1 MKLVL
6 MRHAEA
12 VSGSYDQR
20 RPLTTKG
27 EIDTKKIG
35 QLLVQTGWQWQMVR
49 SSPVERAKQTAAMLC
64 DILNCNHE
72 IAAYLSPGVSP
83 IQFCDQLNDDI
94 GSKAMICVFHMP
106 DIAHVAGYI
115 LGADSSRFYLPP
127 GSALAI
133 NLAHNQVSEALQIF
147 HYQPDFIEE

>member
-12 VSGSYDQR
+12 VSGNFDQN
-20 RPLTTKG
+20 RPLTPKG
-27 EIDTKKIG
+27 QKDAKKIG
-35 QLLVQTGWQWQMVR
+35 QLLVQTGWQWAFIR
-49 SSPVERAKQTAAMLC
+49 SSPVERAQQTAAILT

-72 IAAYLSPGVSP
+72 IAPYLSPGISP
-83 IQFCDQLNDDI
+83 VQFENSLGDDI
-94 GSKAMICVFHMP
+94 GSKAMVCVFHMP

-133 NLAHNQVSEALQIF
+133 NLAHNQVTEALQIF
-147 HYQPDFIEE
+147 HYQPDFIE